1 MIVVGV
7 THVIVVGE
15 MMSNVLSSLRQKIID
30 SGGFVNAHA
39 HLDRAN
45 TAEYFTKEEQYKFLK
60 QKWKLVDR
68 IKKNSSYDDYK
79 ARIEFAL
86 DKQKSFGVTQVC
98 SFIDIDDIA
107 SPDGIKAARVI
118 RASRKDVGLKIA
130 CQTLKGVLD
139 PVQNALISEQL
150 FFIDIIGSL
159 PGGDKDRE
167 EEHLDRIMQWGK
179 EYNKRIHVHVDQLN
193 TPEEKETELLARKTI
208 QWGMEG
214 QVTAVHSIS
223 LACHHRAYRKEVYK
237 MAKDADLSFIT
248 CPSAWID
255 HPRREDLAPI
265 HNSITPV
272 DELIENDLIVAIGS
286 DNIHDIYKPYSD
298 GDMMFELRLLLEAC
312 KIYDEYELIKI
323 ATTNGKRVLG
333 IKQEQR

>member
-1 MIVVGV
+1 MVV
-7 THVIVVGE
+7 THVIVVGA
-15 MMSNVLSSLRQKIID
+15 MMSNVLSALRQKIID
-30 SGGFVNAHA
+30 NGGFVNAHA

-68 IKKNSSYDDYK
+68 IKKDSSYDDYK
-79 ARIEFAL
+79 RRIESAL

-107 SPDGIKAARVI
+107 SSNAAQAARVV
-118 RASRKDVGLKIA
+118 RTSRKDIGLKIA
-130 CQTLKGVLD
+130 CQTLKGVLN
-139 PVQNALISEQL
+139 PVQDALIREQL

-167 EEHLDRIMQWGK
+167 EQHIDKIMKWGR
-179 EYNKRIHVHVDQLN
+179 EYNKRLHVHVDQLN
-193 TPEEKETELLARKTI
+193 TPGEKETELLARKTI
-208 QWGMEG
+208 QHGMEG
-214 QVTAVHSIS
+214 RVTAVHSIS
-223 LACHHRAYRKEVYK
+223 LACHPKLYRKEVYR
-237 MAKDADLSFIT
+237 MSKDAGLSFIT

-272 DELIENDLIVAIGS
+272 DELIENDLVVAIGS

-312 KIYDEYELIKI
+312 KIYDEHELIKI
-323 ATTNGKRVLG
+323 ATTNGKKVLG
-333 IKQEQR
+333 M

>member
-1 MIVVGV
+1 MVV
-7 THVIVVGE
+7 THVIVVGA
-15 MMSNVLSSLRQKIID
+15 MMSNVLSALRQKIID
-30 SGGFVNAHA
+30 NGGFVNAHA

-68 IKKNSSYDDYK
+68 IKKDSSYDDYK
-79 ARIEFAL
+79 RRIESAL

-107 SPDGIKAARVI
+107 SSNAAQAARVV
-118 RASRKDVGLKIA
+118 RTSRKDIGLKIA

-139 PVQNALISEQL
+139 PVQDALIREQL

-167 EEHLDRIMQWGK
+167 EQHIDKIMKWGR
-179 EYNKRIHVHVDQLN
+179 EYNKRLHVHVDQLN
-193 TPEEKETELLARKTI
+193 TPGEKETELLARKTI
-208 QWGMEG
+208 QHGMEG
-214 QVTAVHSIS
+214 RVTAVHSIS
-223 LACHHRAYRKEVYK
+223 LACHPKLYRKEVYR
-237 MAKDADLSFIT
+237 MSKDAGLSFIT

-272 DELIENDLIVAIGS
+272 DELIENDLVVAIGS

-312 KIYDEYELIKI
+312 KIYDEHELIKI
-323 ATTNGKRVLG
+323 ATTNGKKVLG
-333 IKQEQR
+333 M